1 MKLFG
6 KILFWLGV
14 LSLILGIIGAVLTG
28 SKWDDV
34 QDMLSV
40 DQEISGTAT
49 VAMESGE
56 TRSILAK
63 EGVSGS
69 CDITAPDGTDVPF
82 DANTAPA
89 VDGWS
94 MKGVFTA
101 PEAGD
106 YTIDCGDAGFGVSEP
121 LAIGDALWLGLGV
134 LAAVFLLPLGLLLM
148 LIGGLLWFFG
158 RKKDRPKH
166 SNYTNG
172 EYSDQFSRSAPYSQR
187 DGQVPPGPGQYDDR
201 NNTMGYG
208 AAGAGA
214 AGAGAA
220 GAYGVT
226 HDDGDRRD
234 GRVLDGERPQYG
246 ERAEGGYDAGQPVRD
261 DRGFGE
267 PVRDDRAQYGEPV
280 RDDRGFGRPLD
291 DRSPGIDGDRRDDRG
306 DLGGHDDR
314 GDRPWNGGGTT
325 PPPPPRGN

>member
-1 MKLFG
+1 MKTFG

-14 LSLILGIIGAVLTG
+14 ISLILGIIGAIVGAT
-28 SKWDDV
+28 
-34 QDMLSV
+34 SV
-40 DQEISGTAT
+40 GNVSDAISDESSIDGTT
-49 VAMESGE
+49 SVAMEDGE
-56 TRSILAK
+56 TRMLFGPSSGEASDCTVQGATI
-63 EGVSGS
+63 EGMPAGSSGEVEGQNVLGVVTASGS
-69 CDITAPDGTDVPF
+69 GDVSVSCEGQGYSLSG
-82 DANTAPA
+82 PA
-89 VDGWS
+89 DMGEFL
-94 MKGVFTA
+94 K
-101 PEAGD
+101 
-106 YTIDCGDAGFGVSEP
+106 
-121 LAIGDALWLGLGV
+121 LGLGF
-134 LAAVFLLPLGLLLM
+134 LAAALLIPLGLLLM

-158 RKKDRPKH
+158 RKRDRDRRAT
-166 SNYTNG
+166 YTNG

-187 DGQVPPGPGQYDDR
+187 GGQAPPAPGQYDDR

-261 DRGFGE
+261 DRAQYGE

-280 RDDRGFGRPLD
+280 RDDRG
-291 DRSPGIDGDRRDDRG
+291 
-306 DLGGHDDR
+306 DLGGRDDR
-314 GDRPWNGGGTT
+314 GDRPWNGGGTM